1 MLHDTVGGQ
10 FIEVAEEVQMCQ
22 PTPRFGSN
30 SPFCLLGQPHCYVH
44 KFYTLFKV
52 HCTVVVVVGEC
63 SRSLPDCGSGEATS
77 IPGPGLGAPCLKGF
91 LYFGVICVLWIVR
104 LLDFALIRL
113 NLKFDSM

>member
-10 FIEVAEEVQMCQ
+10 FIEVAEEVQMMCQ

-52 HCTVVVVVGEC
+52 NCTVVVVVVG
-63 SRSLPDCGSGEATS
+63 SVAGLPDCFIVHCTLHCIGGGGGGE
-77 IPGPGLGAPCLKGF
+77 
-91 LYFGVICVLWIVR
+91 
-104 LLDFALIRL
+104 
-113 NLKFDSM
+113 MQ